1 MVNGRCGSVFV
12 VPAMLLAFVSLV
24 ACRSS
29 DHAQVTAAENPA
41 AVNAPQP
48 NSLLPT
54 GLASAQANA
63 GKPPAFAAVVVNNE
77 DGSAIAIADLGRGE
91 VQPLTG
97 ADSPP
102 HFPVWSPDA
111 QRLVFRVDDSLL
123 IWTTGKGPVSL
134 IQAVASDAVT
144 PYAFS
149 PDSASIAVALADAI
163 ALLSFNYTPEQQ
175 VNRRATLP
183 PGCRPVDF
191 LWSADSQRLY
201 SLCRSDDLK
210 LGPQLIQLDRS
221 GAVTSRSTAM
231 GVTRLLGWRATSILA
246 SRSGSSGDEVGTL
259 SATGEFHRLRSGE
272 NGESVLKYAVGPDL
286 LILEQPKEDMGDPE
300 LLRLTAPDHPGSH
313 SWLEKSPRLTDL
325 ALTSDGRWA
334 MFVDHKGYES
344 DMPGGDLCMAPV
356 GSEQVRIVLKG
367 KPGNRSYSL
376 PMPRP

>member
-12 VPAMLLAFVSLV
+12 VPALLLAFVSLV

-41 AVNAPQP
+41 AVNASQP
-48 NSLLPT
+48 SSLLPT
-54 GLASAQANA
+54 GFANAQANA
-63 GKPPAFAAVVVNNE
+63 GKPPAFAAVVVNNQ
-77 DGSAIAIADLGRGE
+77 DGSAIAIADLGKGE

-97 ADSPP
+97 TDSPP
-102 HFPVWSPDA
+102 HFP
-111 QRLVFRVDDSLL
+111 
-123 IWTTGKGPVSL
+123 IWTTGKVPVSL
-134 IQAVASDAVT
+134 SPAVASDAVT

-183 PGCRPVDF
+183 PGCRPVDI

-221 GAVTSRSTAM
+221 GAVTSRATAM

-259 SATGEFHRLRSGE
+259 AATGEFHRLRSGE
-272 NGESVLKYAVGPDL
+272 NGESVIKYAVGPDL
-286 LILEQPKEDMGDPE
+286 LVLEQPKEDMSDPE

-334 MFVDHKGYES
+334 MFVDNKGYES